1 MEDFRLIAVKCKSCD
16 SGLTVDVNDTIV
28 YCSSCGNGWEII
40 NDQLHPIE
48 IGFAKPVM
56 KGEGEL
62 VYKGFWLVDA
72 HVKILSRDSS
82 GGWITSLFGS
92 DNKTE
97 GNITFYVPAFW
108 LTIESVKNIGS
119 QFTLRNPVPNP
130 EKFNVKITGFT
141 FNKDDA
147 KKIAEF
153 IFLSVEAEKNDT
165 IRNINYDLKINSY
178 RVLGIPFYK
187 QPNGKLRDAVLG
199 IEVQ

>member
-16 SGLTVDVNDTIV
+16 SGLTVDVNDNIV

-40 NDQLHPIE
+40 KDELHPIE
-48 IGFAKPVM
+48 IGFAKPILQ
-56 KGEGEL
+56 GNGEL

-72 HVKILSRDSS
+72 YVKILSRDSS
-82 GGWITSLFGS
+82 GGWISSFFGS

>member
-40 NDQLHPIE
+40 KDELHPIE
-48 IGFAKPVM
+48 IGFAKPILQ
-56 KGEGEL
+56 GNGEL

-130 EKFNVKITGFT
+130 EKFNVRITGFT
-141 FNKDDA
+141 FNKEDA

-153 IFLSVEAEKNDT
+153 IFLSLEAEKNDT
-165 IRNINYDLKINSY
+165 IRNIDYDLKVNSY

-199 IEVQ
+199 TEVQ